1 MQGSTARLDLTGV
14 LKDAPIGEWLALSFA
29 RDRLVAHAPTL
40 KAAMDAAKS
49 LGESQPIMM
58 KLPPFGMLVL

>member
-1 MQGSTARLDLTGV
+1 MQPFDLTAV
-14 LKDAPIGEWLALSFA
+14 LKDAPIGEWLALSYA
-29 RDRLVAHAPTL
+29 RDRIVAHVPTL
-40 KAAMDAAKS
+40 RAAMEAAKK